1 MEANK
6 NKEVSNKI
14 YQVAKNKNLDI
25 REIEYIKK
33 SEIYYWTSAK
43 NREAL
48 NTNWVASF
56 NTKEEAVNHL
66 KYLIEREIRL
76 AKSTIKYYDEQLVLL
91 QEKYFVTNP

>member
-1 MEANK
+1 MEANID
-6 NKEVSNKI
+6 KEVSNKI

-33 SEIYYWTSAK
+33 SEIFYWTTPK

-56 NTKEEAVNHL
+56 DTKEEAVNYL
-66 KYLIEREIRL
+66 KYLIKKEISL
-76 AKSTIKYYDEQLVLL
+76 AESTIKYYNEQLEIFNKKFL
-91 QEKYFVTNP
+91 